1 MASQWAQWVNRWRD
15 QLLDLPNVVGC
26 GWGEKRTG
34 GRKTG
39 QQGMVVL
46 VRRKLPPDALKARE
60 RVPAVL
66 GSVPTDVIE
75 VGELRLLAAPMPQ
88 IRTVCTRPAPPGVSI
103 GHVAVSAGTFGAVVR
118 DAETG
123 EMLILSNNHVLANQT
138 DGQDGRAAVGDP
150 VLQPGPY
157 DGGNVAH
164 DTIGHLL
171 RFVPVR
177 PLAEPAPCPVVQGA
191 QRAIHTVLRLL
202 FPAHKIQNSGRTPE
216 DNLVDA
222 AVARPVSPGVITPSI
237 LAVGP
242 VQGVTEAELGMP
254 VKKSGRTTGL
264 TRGEVTALGATVT
277 VGMGGGVVARF
288 SDQVVATPMAQPG
301 DSGSLVLDEAN
312 RAVGLLFAGSDQAT
326 VCNRIQNVLEALSVR
341 F

>member
-1 MASQWAQWVNRWRD
+1 MASQRAQWVKRWQDRV
-15 QLLDLPNVVGC
+15 LGLPNVIGC
-26 GWGEKRTG
+26 GWGEKRAG

-39 QQGMVVL
+39 QQGLVVL

-60 RVPAVL
+60 RVPAAL
-66 GSVPTDVIE
+66 GSVPTDVVE
-75 VGELRLLAAPMPQ
+75 VGELRLLAAPLPR
-88 IRTVCTRPAPPGVSI
+88 IRTVRTRPAPPGVSI
-103 GHVAVSAGTFGAVVR
+103 GHVGVTAGTFGAVVR
-118 DAETG
+118 DLQTG

-157 DGGNVAH
+157 DAGNVAQ
-164 DTIGHLL
+164 DVIGHLL
-171 RFVPVR
+171 RFVPLR
-177 PLAEPAPCPVVQGA
+177 PLTEQAACPVAQGA
-191 QRAIHTVLRLL
+191 QRVLNAALRLL
-202 FPAHKIQNSGRTPE
+202 FPAYEIRFSRRTPE

-222 AVARPVSPGVITPSI
+222 AVARPVSPGAITPSI
-237 LAVGP
+237 LDVGP
-242 VQGVTEAELGMP
+242 VRGVAEAELGKP

-277 VGMGGGVVARF
+277 VGLGGGVVARF
-288 SDQVVATPMAQPG
+288 SDQVIATPMGQPG

-326 VCNRIQNVLEALSVR
+326 VCNRIQNVLDALGVT